1 MVSLISAQITNAYS
15 PSDSIMIAGDELKTK
30 SDESENIVEFM
41 NKQIIRPGKG
51 VASRVSADTLVESHF
66 FANLSFTF
74 TKLAIIWKRTNALRI
89 ICRIFEITKSSIF
102 TMGTSINFAIIALC
116 SFLTNTLSFFS

>member
-1 MVSLISAQITNAYS
+1 MEMSGALAKKALTIFGILNPNHGSILNKFNS
-15 PSDSIMIAGDELKTK
+15 PSESMIIVVDEPKTI

-41 NKQIIRPGKG
+41 NNQIIR
-51 VASRVSADTLVESHF
+51 HF

-89 ICRIFEITKSSIF
+89 ICRIF
-102 TMGTSINFAIIALC
+102 
-116 SFLTNTLSFFS
+116 

>member
-1 MVSLISAQITNAYS
+1 MEMSGALAKKALTIFGILNPNHGSILNKFNS
-15 PSDSIMIAGDELKTK
+15 PSESMINVVDEPKTI

-51 VASRVSADTLVESHF
+51 VESRVSADTLVESHF

-74 TKLAIIWKRTNALRI
+74 TKLTIIWKRTNALRI

-102 TMGTSINFAIIALC
+102 TMGT
-116 SFLTNTLSFFS
+116 